1 MTQNSFNGVS
11 KPLRNP
17 STTIESPPII
27 GEVKSPPDGGV
38 KENISKNRGMES
50 LSLNHQV
57 STTSSKNDSTKGA
70 PAT

>member
-11 KPLRNP
+11 KNLKNP

-27 GEVKSPPDGGV
+27 GDIKSPPDGGV

-50 LSLNHQV
+50 LTLNH
-57 STTSSKNDSTKGA
+57 
-70 PAT
+70 